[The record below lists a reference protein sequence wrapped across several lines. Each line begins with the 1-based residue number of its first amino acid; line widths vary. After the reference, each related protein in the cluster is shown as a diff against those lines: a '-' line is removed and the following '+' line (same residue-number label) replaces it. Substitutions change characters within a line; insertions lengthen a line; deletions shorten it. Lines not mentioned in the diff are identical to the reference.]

1 MRPFPRRL
9 GLVATLATALLIPGS
24 ASAFPLTN
32 CTLEVTSVDAAG
44 AAVDSA
50 TGPSGDASQGDPF
63 IVDWDGKVV
72 WNGSTGSQVI
82 TNNSWFVNVY
92 GIPTPLRGSG
102 ANEDGTADGDGT
114 VDVSTTLPFKLTG
127 LYYIS
132 GEISGEGGSCSGSG
146 WVKLEGDPVGT
157 FPFFLA
163 LALVVI
169 GALLIALG
177 ARGGWVP
184 ALVGGLLFG
193 IGLGMLLV
201 GFSSVPIGS
210 LTLAG
215 AVLLGLLIGAL
226 AAWLGGSRRASMP
239 A

>member
-24 ASAFPLTN
+24 AAAFPLTN

-50 TGPSGDASQGDPF
+50 TGPSGDASQEDPF

-72 WNGSTGSQVI
+72 WNGTTGSQVI
-82 TNNSWFVNVY
+82 TDNSWFVNVY

-102 ANEDGTADGDGT
+102 ANEEGKADGEGT
-114 VDVSTTLPFKLTG
+114 VDVSTSLPFKLTG

-132 GEISGEGGSCSGSG
+132 GEIGGEGGSCSGSG

-157 FPFFLA
+157 VPFFLA
-163 LALVVI
+163 IALIVL
-169 GALLIALG
+169 GAVLIAVAG
-177 ARGGWVP
+177 RGGWLP
-184 ALVGGLLFG
+184 GLVGGLLFG
-193 IGLGMLLV
+193 VGVAGLLV
-201 GFSSVPIGS
+201 GLSTVPLGS
-210 LTLAG
+210 LT
-215 AVLLGLLIGAL
+215 VPVTILLGLLIGAL
-226 AAWLGGSRRASMP
+226 AAMLGSRRASMP